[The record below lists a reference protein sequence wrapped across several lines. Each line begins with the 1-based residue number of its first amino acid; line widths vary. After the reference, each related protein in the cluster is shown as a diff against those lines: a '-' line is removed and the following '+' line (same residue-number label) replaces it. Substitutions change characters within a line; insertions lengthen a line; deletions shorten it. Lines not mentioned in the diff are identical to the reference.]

1 MVRMNDEE
9 NGVAGEAQR
18 VLTADV
24 RRYVLDELGFDL
36 VGFAPVE
43 PMAADAANY
52 EEWLARGYHGSM
64 EWMARNVDKRRDVRE
79 ILPSARTVIV
89 VARNYYT
96 PHEHSTDPEH
106 ARISRY
112 AWGRDYHN
120 ILPKKLKQLHR
131 HLLTL
136 VPGAES
142 RWYVDTGPV
151 MEKQWAVRAGLG
163 WLGKHTNVI
172 TRELGSWVFLG
183 VLISSIELD
192 HGRPIADFC
201 GSCTRCIDACPTD
214 AIVAPYQLD
223 ATRCISYITIEQK
236 PKEELPGELGAR
248 MENWAFGC
256 DICQDVCPWNRF
268 QQPTEEEGFQP
279 RPGVLDLTIEQL
291 RRMPDEEFRERFQGS
306 PVRRATAEGMRRN
319 ARGLA
324 APPEH
329 DSREPDV

>member
-1 MVRMNDEE
+1 M
-9 NGVAGEAQR
+9 
-18 VLTADV
+18 
-24 RRYVLDELGFDL
+24 
-36 VGFAPVE
+36 
-43 PMAADAANY
+43 
-52 EEWLARGYHGSM
+52 EWL
-64 EWMARNVDKRRDVRE
+64 ERNGERRRDVRA

-96 PHEHSTDPEH
+96 PHEHPDDDEH

-131 HLLTL
+131 YLQSR

-151 MEKQWAVRAGLG
+151 LEKSWAVRAGLG
-163 WLGKHTNVI
+163 WMGKHTNVI

-183 VLISSIELD
+183 VLISSVELQY
-192 HGRPIADFC
+192 GEPIADYC
-201 GSCTRCIDACPTD
+201 GECTRCIDACPTD
-214 AIVAPYQLD
+214 AIFAPYQLD

-236 PKEELPGELGAR
+236 PKLEIPDALAPR

-268 QQPTEEEGFQP
+268 QRPTDEPGFEP
-279 RPGVLDLTIEQL
+279 REGVLDLTIREL
-291 RRMPDEEFRERFQGS
+291 SEMPDEEFAARFQGS

-319 ARGLA
+319 ARGLQQ
-324 APPEH
+324 APPAGGERG
-329 DSREPDV
+329 DE